1 MNILVTGGCGYT
13 GSILVEKLLKKKHK
27 VTSID
32 TQWFGNFL
40 KKHKNLKN
48 LKLNINDIDKISLKK
63 FNVIIHLSSIANDP
77 MSELDKNLSWETSAL
92 GSFKLINQA
101 IKYKVK
107 RIIYASSGSVYGV
120 KKENKVHE
128 NLSLKPI
135 SLYNKVKMLTERIL
149 MSYKDKIELFI
160 IRPATVC
167 GYSPRM
173 RYDLTVN
180 ALTFSALKKK
190 SITVHGGNQI
200 RPNIHIDDL
209 TDIYLYLLNI
219 SKKHTGVYNAGFEN
233 DSIINIAKK
242 IQSKTQAKIKII
254 KKFNDPRS
262 YRLDSSKLK
271 KIGFKPKKKY
281 IDAVLELKKL
291 YLNKKLKDK
300 PIFHSVSWLKKIKKN

>member
-149 MSYKDKIELFI
+149 MSYKDKI
-160 IRPATVC
+160 
-167 GYSPRM
+167 
-173 RYDLTVN
+173 
-180 ALTFSALKKK
+180 
-190 SITVHGGNQI
+190 
-200 RPNIHIDDL
+200 
-209 TDIYLYLLNI
+209 
-219 SKKHTGVYNAGFEN
+219 
-233 DSIINIAKK
+233 
-242 IQSKTQAKIKII
+242 
-254 KKFNDPRS
+254 
-262 YRLDSSKLK
+262 
-271 KIGFKPKKKY
+271 
-281 IDAVLELKKL
+281 
-291 YLNKKLKDK
+291 
-300 PIFHSVSWLKKIKKN
+300 